1 MGHPLELAY
10 ELEYDLQ
17 SIVKS
22 GEIDFFSSML
32 NFFHLLFQVTA
43 VLLFFKKYMSLS
55 LIAILT
61 LLRMEISRSGHGW
74 WGRGGGFLLKIC
86 HTYVTMMKLCA
97 IITYLCKIQKLYKSG
112 DTTLEFC

>member
-22 GEIDFFSSML
+22 GEIDFFSLML

-61 LLRMEISRSGHGW
+61 LLRMEISRSGHG
-74 WGRGGGFLLKIC
+74 
-86 HTYVTMMKLCA
+86 
-97 IITYLCKIQKLYKSG
+97 
-112 DTTLEFC
+112 

>member
-61 LLRMEISRSGHGW
+61 LLRMEISRSGHG
-74 WGRGGGFLLKIC
+74 
-86 HTYVTMMKLCA
+86 
-97 IITYLCKIQKLYKSG
+97 
-112 DTTLEFC
+112 